1 MPAIPRPLTGE
12 KLALPIKKLLLG
24 QPLDK
29 IVNPDTMSNPEC
41 LAWYGEY
48 AIRRQQHA

>member
-12 KLALPIKKLLLG
+12 KLALPIRKLLRG
-24 QPLDK
+24 EPLDK
-29 IVNPDTMSNPEC
+29 IVTPDTMSNPEC

-48 AIRRQQHA
+48 ATRRQQHA